1 MPSLPD
7 CVLLERDPRAE
18 LATARSNRD
27 TVAKGCIVDLPEISR
42 AEDLAREVEAGMV
55 EDIDPVGAQ
64 LKMNPLAE
72 VKVLSQ

>member
-1 MPSLPD
+1 MLSLPD

-27 TVAKGCIVDLPEISR
+27 AVAQGRVIDLPEISP
-42 AEDLAREVEAGMV
+42 AEALAGNVEAGMV
-55 EDIDPVGAQ
+55 EDINPVRAQ
-64 LKMNPLAE
+64 FKVNPLSQ